1 MSTDNQ
7 YTPDELAFLDKALVG
22 IATGLLSDPEV
33 TGLKAEGLAREALAL
48 LDARR
53 KIRGPAKV
61 LDEAGADRLDRLVPF
76 YASASRLVGLH
87 GDDDASQA
95 HEVLAYLEGH
105 LETVRHQSARLIA
118 VSLENDAL
126 KRRVKE
132 LEAQRTP
139 PAPIANNEIAVHEPV
154 CNENMIR
161 GAYFWEDSL
170 VKTRNGIVFNG
181 STMGLEYIPA
191 QLGLAPGDIV
201 EIRVIERADR

>member
-1 MSTDNQ
+1 MSTDQ

-33 TGLKAEGLAREALAL
+33 TGLKAEGLVREALAL

-53 KIRGPAKV
+53 KIRGPAEV

-87 GDDDASQA
+87 GDDDASQT
-95 HEVLAYLEGH
+95 HEVMAYLEGH

-118 VSLENDAL
+118 VSLENDSL

-139 PAPIANNEIAVHEPV
+139 PAPIANDELAVHEFV
-154 CNENMIR
+154 CNKDVIR
-161 GAYFWEDSL
+161 GAYFWEGGLTD
-170 VKTRNGIVFNG
+170 TRAGIAFNG
-181 STMGLEYIPA
+181 CTMGLEYIPK
-191 QLGLAPGDIV
+191 QLSLNQGDIV

>member
-7 YTPDELAFLDKALVG
+7 YTPDELAFLDKALL
-22 IATGLLSDPEV
+22 AAMDGLLTDPDAGSNV
-33 TGLKAEGLAREALAL
+33 AKIASKEALL
-48 LDARR
+48 LLEERR

-61 LDEAGADRLDRLVPF
+61 LDKAGADRLDRLVPF

-170 VKTRNGIVFNG
+170 VKTRNGIAFNG

-201 EIRVIERADR
+201 EIRVIERADL